1 MYKLKTIKV
10 HQQQIITSLVYKK
23 LKMKGKRVCSYQ
35 VQCINSKGAVLM
47 IWINMCIFVF
57 WSFVPSGNIYSEMK
71 EVQYNYYEVTHYL
84 ILTLQIFYP
93 LFGWIAD
100 AWIGRYRA
108 ILYGLYSLI
117 LGCAFLTLSF
127 IIKEFESLISHITL
141 YTSTIV
147 NSLGI
152 AIIYAN
158 TLPFITDQLIGASG
172 DELSAAVHWWY
183 WSQIFPI
190 TMAYNTSCILKN
202 TPQILTSIFL
212 SFTGLAIGL
221 SNIFLGQH
229 LLNKTPQITNPIKN
243 IANVLNY
250 ARKNNYPRNRSALTY
265 WEQDVPSRL
274 DLGKNKYGGPFSEEE
289 IENVKTSLILVPI
302 IFICAMRGIVVPV
315 EWLQQHHMTVTFGK
329 NLKCLFRDELE
340 LTHMLATFGIPL
352 YHFIIRP
359 LLQNMTKYT
368 PSMLKVI
375 GVSLFL
381 SIIERIGMVTIETI
395 GHLQTPNVT
404 CMFNNSS
411 SHFKTELSLNYYWTM
426 TSLIWNII
434 GTLVFDLVINE
445 FIIAQSPQQ
454 MKGLFFGLFYGL
466 NGIAKVIGYNLYR
479 PFQLMPPQS
488 IPTSCGFYYYLTQT
502 LLLSLVF
509 IFFLILSKK
518 YKLRVRNNPVNI
530 HMIADTH
537 ITAYINQEE
546 EYLRETD
553 EENYSIHLS
562 NEDIFNYYNRNNY

>member
-1 MYKLKTIKV
+1 M
-10 HQQQIITSLVYKK
+10 
-23 LKMKGKRVCSYQ
+23 
-35 VQCINSKGAVLM
+35 
-47 IWINMCIFVF
+47 
-57 WSFVPSGNIYSEMK
+57 
-71 EVQYNYYEVTHYL
+71 
-84 ILTLQIFYP
+84 
-93 LFGWIAD
+93 
-100 AWIGRYRA
+100 
-108 ILYGLYSLI
+108 
-117 LGCAFLTLSF
+117 
-127 IIKEFESLISHITL
+127 
-141 YTSTIV
+141 
-147 NSLGI
+147 
-152 AIIYAN
+152 
-158 TLPFITDQLIGASG
+158 
-172 DELSAAVHWWY
+172 
-183 WSQIFPI
+183 
-190 TMAYNTSCILKN
+190 
-202 TPQILTSIFL
+202 
-212 SFTGLAIGL
+212 
-221 SNIFLGQH
+221 
-229 LLNKTPQITNPIKN
+229 LNKTPQITNLIKN

-265 WEQDVPSRL
+265 WDQDVPSRL

-289 IENVKTSLILVPI
+289 TENVKTSLILVPI
-302 IFICAMRGIVVPV
+302 IFICAMRGIVIPV
-315 EWLQQHHMTVTFGK
+315 ESVQKHYMRVTFGK
-329 NLKCLFRDELE
+329 NFKCLFRDELE
-340 LTHMLATFGIPL
+340 LTHMIATFGIPL
-352 YHFIIRP
+352 YHFIIRS

-381 SIIERIGMVTIETI
+381 SIIERICMVTIETI

-454 MKGLFFGLFYGL
+454 MKGFFFGLFYGL
-466 NGIAKVIGYNLYR
+466 NGIAKVIGYNLYH

-488 IPTSCGFYYYLTQT
+488 IPTSCGFYYYITQT

-509 IFFLILSKK
+509 IFFLILTKK
-518 YKLRVRNNPVNI
+518 YKLRVRNYPVNI

-546 EYLRETD
+546 EYCRETD
-553 EENYSIHLS
+553 KENYSIHLS